1 MTPVGFVSGFL
12 IMTILGLLAGALTG
26 LSPGLHVNNVAALVL
41 ATQAAWTSF
50 VAALVPDLASEPETM
65 GLLLSCFLLATAGS
79 HAVFDFIPAV
89 FLGAPTEDTALATLP
104 GHRLLLVGQG
114 AKAVALA
121 ARGALL
127 GTAFAVVALVPLRF
141 LLADPVR
148 LADHFRPWTPV
159 FLVFVL
165 AAVLASES
173 RGRKRVRRLVRAV
186 WVQALAAG
194 LGIAVLRGPSLVD
207 PDAVLFPLFSGL
219 FGIPSLLLG
228 LRARPGSI
236 PYQRVEP
243 LRAVSREDMRSAL
256 RGTIAG
262 ASVSWLP
269 GLSGGAAATL
279 ASVGTRR
286 NVGPSQFM
294 VVLGAVSTSTA
305 LLSVAVLFMI
315 HRARSGAAAAVR
327 GLSGDLP
334 PWPSVWA
341 TPTSLLLLVTSAV
354 LATAMAA
361 PLAAHLGRGVARRW
375 SSSNPRRIAAL
386 SLLAVLILL
395 AIATG
400 PVGLG
405 LAGLAAVVGLVPIAL
420 RVRRV
425 HLMASLLVPVLLTY
439 LGPAG

>member
-1 MTPVGFVSGFL
+1 MTPLGFVAGFL
-12 IMTILGLLAGALTG
+12 ILTILGLLAGALTG

-50 VAALVPDLASEPETM
+50 VATLVPDLASEPEAM

-148 LADHFRPWTPV
+148 LADHFRPWTPA

-165 AAVLASES
+165 AAVLASEL
-173 RGRKRVRRLVRAV
+173 RGRKRVRRLARAI
-186 WVQALAAG
+186 WVQGLAAG
-194 LGIAVLRGPSLVD
+194 LGIAVLRGPSLVA
-207 PDAVLFPLFSGL
+207 PDTVLFPLFSGL

-243 LRAVSREDMRSAL
+243 LRALSREDARSAL

-279 ASVGTRR
+279 ASVGTRK

-334 PWPSVWA
+334 PWPSAWA
-341 TPTSLLLLVTSAV
+341 TPPSLLLLVTCKCN
-354 LATAMAA
+354 TAAK
-361 PLAAHLGRGVARRW
+361 L
-375 SSSNPRRIAAL
+375 
-386 SLLAVLILL
+386 
-395 AIATG
+395 
-400 PVGLG
+400 
-405 LAGLAAVVGLVPIAL
+405 
-420 RVRRV
+420 
-425 HLMASLLVPVLLTY
+425 
-439 LGPAG
+439 

>member
-1 MTPVGFVSGFL
+1 M
-12 IMTILGLLAGALTG
+12 
-26 LSPGLHVNNVAALVL
+26 
-41 ATQAAWTSF
+41 
-50 VAALVPDLASEPETM
+50 
-65 GLLLSCFLLATAGS
+65 
-79 HAVFDFIPAV
+79 

-148 LADHFRPWTPV
+148 LADQFRPWTPA

-243 LRAVSREDMRSAL
+243 LRAVSREDARSAL

>member
-1 MTPVGFVSGFL
+1 MNPLAFLAGFL
-12 IMTILGLLAGALTG
+12 ILTILGLLAGALTG

-41 ATQAAWTSF
+41 STQAAWSSF
-50 VAALVPDLASEPETM
+50 LAALVPDVSSDPATM

-127 GTAFAVVALVPLRF
+127 GTAFAVAMLVPLRF
-141 LLADPVR
+141 LLADPVA
-148 LADHFRPWTPV
+148 LAEHFRPWTPV
-159 FLVFVL
+159 FLVGVL
-165 AAVLASES
+165 GSVLLSEWH
-173 RGRKRVRRLVRAV
+173 GQKRVKRLVRAV
-186 WVQALAAG
+186 WVQALAGG
-194 LGIAVLRGPSLVD
+194 LGIAVLRGPILVD
-207 PDAVLFPLFSGL
+207 PEAVLFPLFSGL

-236 PYQRVEP
+236 PYQRLEP
-243 LRAVSREDMRSAL
+243 LRALSREDARSAL

-279 ASVGTRR
+279 ASVGTRK
-286 NVGPSQFM
+286 NLGPSQFM

-327 GLSGDLP
+327 GLSGDLAPWTTVWSTP
-334 PWPSVWA
+334 P
-341 TPTSLLLLVTSAV
+341 SLLLLVVSAV

-375 SSSNPRRIAAL
+375 SRSNPRRIAAL

-395 AIATG
+395 AVATG
-400 PVGLG
+400 PLG
-405 LAGLAAVVGLVPIAL
+405 IALAGLASVVGLVPVAL

-425 HLMASLLVPVLLTY
+425 HLMASLLIPVLLMY
-439 LGPAG
+439 LGPAS

>member
-1 MTPVGFVSGFL
+1 GSCLRHPGTLPGPLGPPPPLTPLGLVSGFF
-12 IMTILGLLAGALTG
+12 IVTMLGLLAGALTG

-41 ATQAAWTSF
+41 ATQAAWTGF
-50 VAALVPDLASEPETM
+50 LAALVPDVSSEPETI

-114 AKAVALA
+114 AQAVALA
-121 ARGALL
+121 ARGALS
-127 GTAFAVVALVPLRF
+127 PLSSG
-141 LLADPVR
+141 
-148 LADHFRPWTPV
+148 
-159 FLVFVL
+159 FV
-165 AAVLASES
+165 
-173 RGRKRVRRLVRAV
+173 
-186 WVQALAAG
+186 
-194 LGIAVLRGPSLVD
+194 
-207 PDAVLFPLFSGL
+207 
-219 FGIPSLLLG
+219 GIPSLIVG

-236 PYQRVEP
+236 PYQRLEP
-243 LRAVSREDMRSAL
+243 LRGLSREDARSAL

-286 NVGPSQFM
+286 TVGPSQFM

-327 GLSGDLP
+327 ELSGDLA

-361 PLAAHLGRGVARRW
+361 PLAAHLGRAVARRW

>member
-1 MTPVGFVSGFL
+1 VTPLGLVAGFL
-12 IMTILGLLAGALTG
+12 ILTMLGLLAGALTG

-41 ATQAAWTSF
+41 ATQAAWTGF
-50 VAALVPDLASEPETM
+50 LAGLVPDVSSDPETM

-127 GTAFAVVALVPLRF
+127 GTAFAVIALVPLRW
-141 LLADPVR
+141 LLADPIG
-148 LADHFRPWTPV
+148 LAERFRPWTPM
-159 FLVFVL
+159 FLMGVL
-165 AAVLASES
+165 GAVLASEC
-173 RGRKRVRRLVRAV
+173 RGRGRVRRVLCAV
-186 WVQALAAG
+186 WVQALAGG
-194 LGIAVLRGPSLVD
+194 LGIAVLRGPTLVD
-207 PDAVLFPLFSGL
+207 PEAVLFPLFSGL
-219 FGIPSLLLG
+219 FGIPSLIVG

-236 PYQRVEP
+236 PYQRLEP
-243 LRAVSREDMRSAL
+243 LRGLSREDARSAL

-279 ASVGTRR
+279 ASVGTRKS
-286 NVGPSQFM
+286 VGPSQFM

-305 LLSVAVLFMI
+305 LLSVAVLFII

-327 GLSGDLP
+327 GLAGDLA
-334 PWPSVWA
+334 PWPNVWA
-341 TPTSLLLLVTSAV
+341 APASLLLLVTSAV

-361 PLAAHLGRGVARRW
+361 PLAARVGRSVARRW
-375 SSSNPRRIAAL
+375 SRSNPRRIAAL
-386 SLLAVLILL
+386 SLLAILVLL
-395 AIATG
+395 AAATG
-400 PVGLG
+400 PVGI
-405 LAGLAAVVGLVPIAL
+405 ALAALSAIVGLVPVAL

-425 HLMASLLVPVLLTY
+425 HLMASLLIPVLLTY
-439 LGPAG
+439 LGPSA

>member
-1 MTPVGFVSGFL
+1 M
-12 IMTILGLLAGALTG
+12 LGLLAGVLTG

-41 ATQAAWTSF
+41 ATQTAWTGF
-50 VAALVPDLASEPETM
+50 LAALIPDVASDPAAT

-89 FLGAPTEDTALATLP
+89 FLGAPTEDTALATIP

-127 GTAFAVVALVPLRF
+127 GSAFAVFALVPLRL
-141 LLADPVR
+141 LLADPIG
-148 LADHFRPWTPV
+148 LADRLRPWTPA
-159 FLVFVL
+159 FLVCVL
-165 AAVLASES
+165 GAVLASEW
-173 RGRKRVRRLVRAV
+173 RGRSRVRRLIRAV
-186 WVQALAAG
+186 WVQALAGG
-194 LGIAVLRGPSLVD
+194 LGLAVLRGPPLVD
-207 PDAVLFPLFSGL
+207 PHAVLFPLFSGL
-219 FGIPSLLLG
+219 FGIPSLLVG

-236 PYQRVEP
+236 PYQRLEP
-243 LRAVSREDMRSAL
+243 LRALSREDARSAL

-279 ASVGTRR
+279 ASVGTRKT
-286 NVGPSQFM
+286 VGPSQFM
-294 VVLGAVSTSTA
+294 VVMGAVSTSTA

-341 TPTSLLLLVTSAV
+341 TPTSLILLVASAV

-395 AIATG
+395 VIATG
-400 PVGLG
+400 PVGVG
-405 LAGLAAVVGLVPIAL
+405 LAGLSATVGLVPIAL

-425 HLMASLLVPVLLTY
+425 HLMV
-439 LGPAG
+439 